1 LDLLVLLAL
10 VVVCWLV
17 TDARPALALCLAA
30 LLETVTGVLSDLI
43 FGDYLNVWLDLLLI
57 QFAFILPVLLPAA
70 WLLLRRQKAPSPH
83 PFP

>member
-1 LDLLVLLAL
+1 
-10 VVVCWLV
+10 
-17 TDARPALALCLAA
+17 
-30 LLETVTGVLSDLI
+30 VTGALSNLI

-57 QFAFILPVLLPAA
+57 LFAFVLPVLLPVA